1 MRNYSV
7 KRNGEIKLVLP
18 FEIRANGTLWS
29 KNGLPLLDSEA
40 ADFVAMGKEKILE
53 LAHAKRW
60 ADIPDG
66 CFARVGLNPSG
77 LLVEDLQAAR
87 EAAEAARTP
96 AQKERSRISEM
107 YYRADR
113 LANSASEN
121 NVAGPMMI
129 RAEAAAALAK
139 WRKDYPD
146 EAREEDARKIDA
158 QADREEELAA
168 GALLYDADGSISDE
182 GFETIDRHDEHMAKA
197 SELRAK
203 AAAMRA

>member
-7 KRNGEIKLVLP
+7 KRNGEIKMVHP
-18 FEIRANGTLWS
+18 FEVRANGTLWS
-29 KNGLPLLDSEA
+29 KGMPLLDSEA
-40 ADFVAMGKEKILE
+40 ADFIALGKEKILE

-96 AQKERSRISEM
+96 AQEERRRISEM
-107 YYRADR
+107 YYRAAR

-129 RAEAAAALAK
+129 RAEADAALAK

-168 GALLYDADGSISDE
+168 GALLYDADGSISDDE
-182 GFETIDRHDEHMAKA
+182 KQKRHDEHMAKA

>member
-7 KRNGEIKLVLP
+7 KRNGEIKMVHP
-18 FEIRANGTLWS
+18 FEVRANGTLWS
-29 KNGLPLLDSEA
+29 KGMPLLDSEA
-40 ADFVAMGKEKILE
+40 ADFIALGKEKILE

-96 AQKERSRISEM
+96 AQKERRRISEM

-121 NVAGPMMI
+121 NVAGPMII
-129 RAEAAAALAK
+129 RAEADAALAK

-168 GALLYDADGSISDE
+168 GALLYDADGSISDDE
-182 GFETIDRHDEHMAKA
+182 QQKRHDEHMAKA